1 MPHIGGYIQTEKK
14 APGKS
19 AFSLCQWHIYLPKI
33 KNCNLLSC
41 PLSALKVKM
50 WKCFKRKYPNIPLQ
64 PTRITLAFGM
74 GLPET
79 WKQMRPF
86 SQLWA
91 SVGQNQEP
99 RNQSLF
105 IRSTT
110 IWQGSQEHSAWK
122 RDPLQQMGLGK
133 LDNHTK
139 KIEFLYHS
147 KNMSKWIKI
156 LNTRRDTPKL
166 PKGMWG
172 GSSLT
177 LVWKRFW
184 EWSLKHKQKKAKPTG
199 GTMSKLA
206 PVWTSHQA
214 LTIWGKHLP
223 TKTNS
228 LWMSCFLEMR
238 NVFRSKRFKIWLR
251 EKEFSS
257 FLCQPSGGLEPA
269 AAAYEC

>member
-1 MPHIGGYIQTEKK
+1 MTACFWDWALEWLHSAALTIKDLNIFKIKKRIWAVPHIGGYIQTEKK

-110 IWQGSQEHSAWK
+110 I
-122 RDPLQQMGLGK
+122 
-133 LDNHTK
+133 
-139 KIEFLYHS
+139 
-147 KNMSKWIKI
+147 
-156 LNTRRDTPKL
+156 
-166 PKGMWG
+166 
-172 GSSLT
+172 
-177 LVWKRFW
+177 
-184 EWSLKHKQKKAKPTG
+184 
-199 GTMSKLA
+199 
-206 PVWTSHQA
+206 
-214 LTIWGKHLP
+214 
-223 TKTNS
+223 
-228 LWMSCFLEMR
+228 
-238 NVFRSKRFKIWLR
+238 
-251 EKEFSS
+251 
-257 FLCQPSGGLEPA
+257 
-269 AAAYEC
+269 